1 MPWSFVTIVT
11 NKKTIF
17 ISSLSNKKNL
27 WKKCEKLA
35 QLCNQEE
42 DDCRMFWHTFS
53 DLAWGVYICTTK
65 TDFSLTREQLH
76 SAFFPLSFY
85 LVFSNLVL
93 KGLLQHTIYT
103 HWHMYSCLW
112 IGVLYLIVSCRN
124 LYHNKHFYYVNKR
137 VRVSKILTAN
147 QQMTLVVCHFEYIC
161 LQHCVAF
168 FDVITCILQSKIC
181 Y

>member
-42 DDCRMFWHTFS
+42 DDCWMFWHTFS

-65 TDFSLTREQLH
+65 TDFSLTREQPY

-85 LVFSNLVL
+85 LDFSNLVL
-93 KGLLQHTIYT
+93 NGLLQHTIHT
-103 HWHMYSCLW
+103 GTCLQLFVNW
-112 IGVLYLIVSCRN
+112 RPLAHCKLSQLISQQKI
-124 LYHNKHFYYVNKR
+124 YFVNKR
-137 VRVSKILTAN
+137 VEVSKISTEN
-147 QQMTLVVCHFEYIC
+147 QQMALVVCHS
-161 LQHCVAF
+161 V
-168 FDVITCILQSKIC
+168 
-181 Y
+181 